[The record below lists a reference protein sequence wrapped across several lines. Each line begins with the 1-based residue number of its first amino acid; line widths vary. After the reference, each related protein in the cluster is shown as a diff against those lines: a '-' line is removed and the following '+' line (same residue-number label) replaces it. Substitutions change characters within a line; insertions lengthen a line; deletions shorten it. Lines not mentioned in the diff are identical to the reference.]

1 MTMKVMAAM
10 VRTMPMMT
18 LVVTGSPN
26 AIAPTRMA
34 VTGSNTPRTEA
45 LVAPISLVATASVAV
60 ETMVGNT
67 ARPSRLSHAAGPA
80 IPSVREW
87 PSDTAIAKNT
97 TDPTKSE

>member
-60 ETMVGNT
+60 ETMGIT
-67 ARPSRLSHAAGPA
+67 GETLCEEM
-80 IPSVREW
+80 VRHRCY
-87 PSDTAIAKNT
+87 IA
-97 TDPTKSE
+97 